1 MALWRRWRGLRVAA
15 VGASLPQIAVL
26 VGTANPGSARV
37 AVLAAIFWLL
47 YLAGAIAEK
56 LRGKA
61 RLQGLPATLALL
73 AAALAGGSAVALFG
87 GAGEG
92 FALLAIGGVYGA
104 AGGAFLNRERD
115 LSSLL
120 WAVGLA
126 VGAVGLADLV
136 SGDVLAIGWA
146 AEAAVLA
153 WLAVRT
159 REVRFQL
166 GAFAYLA
173 LATGHALTVDAPLAH
188 LFVVRTHPAAGAVSL
203 VAAALAAATAAFYA
217 RGRSGEDGAAGG
229 ILRRLE
235 PFFAA
240 LRRGQPALREALLWV
255 AAALATYAAS
265 LGILELAEVAG
276 GYSAGAFD
284 WGQLPVGALWALL
297 AVGLLVFGA
306 RRGSEHLVYSGAVWL
321 GATLAKAFAF
331 DLGSVSEPAGLYAAL
346 AVGAIVLAGG
356 YLYGRERDMTAVSVA
371 CALASGALLVIAVAC
386 LVGGE
391 LAGIDLQGAALL
403 STGACYGAL
412 AASVFRLRRD
422 LSTLL
427 WGTGLAIVLGA
438 WPQLVTG
445 TGLVVAWAATGAA
458 LAWLGLRT
466 AEDRLQLG
474 AAASI
479 LPALAWALIAEAPPS
494 DLFVAGAHPG
504 IGVPALAA
512 VALATAMLAVC
523 APSVRQVRRSA
534 AWVAGILAIEA
545 VSLAIL
551 QVFEW
556 AGTGSVH
563 LEFQHGHTA
572 VSAFWGTLGLVA
584 LYLGLARRS
593 RSLRLTGFAI
603 FGVSLAKIFLY
614 DLSALSSITRALS
627 FLAVGAVLLLGGFF
641 YQRLSS
647 QLEERHPAPG

>member
-1 MALWRRWRGLRVAA
+1 
-15 VGASLPQIAVL
+15 
-26 VGTANPGSARV
+26 
-37 AVLAAIFWLL
+37 
-47 YLAGAIAEK
+47 
-56 LRGKA
+56 
-61 RLQGLPATLALL
+61 
-73 AAALAGGSAVALFG
+73 
-87 GAGEG
+87 
-92 FALLAIGGVYGA
+92 
-104 AGGAFLNRERD
+104 
-115 LSSLL
+115 
-120 WAVGLA
+120 
-126 VGAVGLADLV
+126 
-136 SGDVLAIGWA
+136 
-146 AEAAVLA
+146 
-153 WLAVRT
+153 
-159 REVRFQL
+159 
-166 GAFAYLA
+166 
-173 LATGHALTVDAPLAH
+173 
-188 LFVVRTHPAAGAVSL
+188 
-203 VAAALAAATAAFYA
+203 
-217 RGRSGEDGAAGG
+217 
-229 ILRRLE
+229 
-235 PFFAA
+235 
-240 LRRGQPALREALLWV
+240 
-255 AAALATYAAS
+255 
-265 LGILELAEVAG
+265 
-276 GYSAGAFD
+276 
-284 WGQLPVGALWALL
+284 
-297 AVGLLVFGA
+297 
-306 RRGSEHLVYSGAVWL
+306 
-321 GATLAKAFAF
+321 
-331 DLGSVSEPAGLYAAL
+331 PAGLYAAL

-614 DLSALSSITRALS
+614 DLSALSSITRALW